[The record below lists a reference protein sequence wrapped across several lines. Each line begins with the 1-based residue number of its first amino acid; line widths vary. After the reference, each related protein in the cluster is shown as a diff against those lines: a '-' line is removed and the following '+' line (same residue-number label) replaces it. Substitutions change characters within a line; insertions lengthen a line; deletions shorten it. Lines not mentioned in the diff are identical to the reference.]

1 MKNEMFTILAIQIEC
16 VMAVSGLLYM
26 GLSRTLFS

>member
-1 MKNEMFTILAIQIEC
+1 MKNEMFTILTIKIEC
-16 VMAVSGLLYM
+16 VVTVSGLLYM